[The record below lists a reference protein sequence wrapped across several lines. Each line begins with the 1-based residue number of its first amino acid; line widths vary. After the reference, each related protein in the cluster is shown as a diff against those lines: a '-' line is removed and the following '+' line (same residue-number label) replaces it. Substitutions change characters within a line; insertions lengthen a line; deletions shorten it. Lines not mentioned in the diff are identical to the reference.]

1 MLIHIY
7 HFLERDYKMDE
18 DVKRIIKDIEFVYF
32 KFRKASAEFHNRGY
46 RLPKDFESFLYNRMS
61 KPNREK
67 LIKLTKNFI
76 TKWERIDIEQY
87 FKVGFKLFGKNFSY
101 IKFLDEKIITLY
113 KDIDKNLKRD
123 LNDNKKKFTNSA
135 KYVIKYIKSNNLN
148 FDTYCEKK
156 LKDGEISIVVDHY
169 IKNYIDKIFVVWL
182 IKKGY
187 FYLNDSEKPLVP
199 YIIDNYRDLYVK
211 LDEMN
216 GFIDKIERKIKNGK

>member
-1 MLIHIY
+1 
-7 HFLERDYKMDE
+7 MDE
-18 DVKRIIKDIEFVYF
+18 DVKHIIKDVEFVYF

-61 KPNREK
+61 KSNREK

-87 FKVGFKLFGKNFSY
+87 FRVGFKLFGKNFSY
-101 IKFLDEKIITLY
+101 IKFLDDRIITLY

-123 LNDNKKKFTNSA
+123 LSDNKKKFTNSA
-135 KYVIKYIKSNNLN
+135 KYVIKYIKSNNLSLEK
-148 FDTYCEKK
+148 YCVQKWREKGK
-156 LKDGEISIVVDHY
+156 VSLVINHY
-169 IKNYIDKIFVVWL
+169 IHNYIDKIFVVWL

-187 FYLNDSEKPLVP
+187 FYLNDDEKPLVP
-199 YIIDNYRDLYVK
+199 YIVDNYRDLYVK

-216 GFIDKIERKIKNGK
+216 GFIDKIERKMKNGK